1 MSRFENVVAAIDAAN
16 SADPKQEEGAPAERL
31 YGERMSAMLV
41 AFRPDASEL
50 LRIAARGQHIER
62 WTIPRNSYPMTRP
75 GYYAWRNAA
84 KKMHAERVG
93 ALMAAAGY
101 SAEDIAAT
109 QAMVRKDDLRGN
121 PDAQTVEDLASLV
134 FLKHYG
140 LAFADGRTQE
150 QLVDILVKTMR
161 KMSAAGLAFAGQ
173 IGMPEAVAGLVGEA
187 AKKLST

>member
-1 MSRFENVVAAIDAAN
+1 MSRFEQVIAAIDAAN
-16 SADPKQEEGAPAERL
+16 SADPKMENGQPSERL
-31 YGERMSAMLV
+31 YGERMSAMLL
-41 AFRPDASEL
+41 AFRPEASEF

-62 WTIPRNSYPMTRP
+62 WTLPRNAYPMTKP

-93 ALMAAAGY
+93 ALMAEAGY
-101 SAEDIAAT
+101 SDEEIAAT
-109 QAMVRKDDLRGN
+109 QAMVRKEDLRAN
-121 PDAQTVEDLASLV
+121 PEAQTVEDLASLV

-140 LAFADGRTQE
+140 LDFAHGRTAE

-161 KMSAAGLAFAGQ
+161 KMSPEARAFAGR

-187 AKKLST
+187 ARKLPA